1 MRILKTR
8 WFHKWAKKERLTD
21 GALRKA
27 VTEMER
33 GLIEADLGGYVYKK
47 RVALPGRGKS
57 GSVRTIIAYRVED
70 KAFYVYGFAK
80 DKRANIRDDELKA
93 FKIVAEN
100 LLSHSDEQHNQ
111 LLTIEELVEV
121 ENHE

>member
-1 MRILKTR
+1 M
-8 WFHKWAKKERLTD
+8 
-21 GALRKA
+21 
-27 VTEMER
+27 
-33 GLIEADLGGYVYKK
+33 
-47 RVALPGRGKS
+47 ALPGRGKS

-80 DKRANIRDDELKA
+80 DKRAKIRDDELKA

-100 LLSHSDEQHNQ
+100 LLSHSDEQRNQ